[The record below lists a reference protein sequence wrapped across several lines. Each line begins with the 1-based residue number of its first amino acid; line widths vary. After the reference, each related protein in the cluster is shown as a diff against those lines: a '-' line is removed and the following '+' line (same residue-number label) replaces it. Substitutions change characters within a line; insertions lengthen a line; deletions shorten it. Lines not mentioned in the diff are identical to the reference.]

1 MRTRFHSSAFLAVG
15 VILRVHEVPS
25 GIPAKHHGHITR
37 IFAAGENPNPVLT
50 CGFTTRDTLFPG
62 L

>member
-1 MRTRFHSSAFLAVG
+1 MG

-37 IFAAGENPNPVLT
+37 IFAAGENPNPILT